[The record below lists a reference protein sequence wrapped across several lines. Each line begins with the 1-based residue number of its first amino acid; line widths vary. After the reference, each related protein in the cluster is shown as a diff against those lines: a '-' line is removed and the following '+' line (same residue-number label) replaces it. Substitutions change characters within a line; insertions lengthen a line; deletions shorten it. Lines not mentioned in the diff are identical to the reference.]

1 MVDVNVRTKSGRVI
15 TGLDLADFELD
26 DNGVRQQIATVS
38 YGKVPIDVTV
48 ALDISQSVTG
58 SLLNQ
63 LRSALMQ
70 IVRDLS
76 DRDRFKLLVFNAQ
89 VARTVEFTNDVGA
102 VERAL
107 RAVAAGGGTALFDT
121 LGVALV
127 SPAPADRRQLIVA
140 FSDGTDSVST
150 LSPATLHKIIERTR
164 ATVSFVLLPQFLRT
178 EGAAPRLVKSDPAL
192 SRIASETGGQLLTAS
207 ASNLGVV
214 FMRALDA
221 FRSTYVLHYIPDG
234 VERSGFHTI
243 DVRVN
248 RAGAVVQARRGYFAK

>member
-1 MVDVNVRTKSGRVI
+1 
-15 TGLDLADFELD
+15 
-26 DNGVRQQIATVS
+26 
-38 YGKVPIDVTV
+38 
-48 ALDISQSVTG
+48 
-58 SLLNQ
+58 
-63 LRSALMQ
+63 
-70 IVRDLS
+70 VRDLS

-107 RAVAAGGGTALFDT
+107 RSVSAGGGTALFDT

-127 SPAPADRRQLIVA
+127 SPVPADRRQLIVA
-140 FSDGTDSVST
+140 FSDGTDSVSA

-164 ATVSFVLLPQFLRT
+164 ATVSFVLLPQFVRT
-178 EGAAPRLVKSDPAL
+178 EGDAVPRLVKSDPAL

-234 VERSGFHTI
+234 VDRSGFHTI
-243 DVRVN
+243 DVRVS
-248 RAGAVVQARRGYFAK
+248 RADAVVQARRGYFGR